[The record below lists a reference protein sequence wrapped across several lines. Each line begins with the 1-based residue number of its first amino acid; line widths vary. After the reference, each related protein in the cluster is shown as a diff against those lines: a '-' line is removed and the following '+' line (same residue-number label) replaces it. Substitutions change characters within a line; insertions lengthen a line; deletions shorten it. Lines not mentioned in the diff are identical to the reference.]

1 MRRFLLLGSLLAATA
16 LAHAADGK
24 AVYEANCQSCHQ
36 ADGAGAVGL
45 APPLAGTLGG
55 RLASEA
61 GRRYVGGVIFSG
73 LAGKL
78 ESKGVVYNGI
88 MPSWQALPDAELAAV
103 TNYVLSAFN
112 SAELPPAHR
121 EFAAEEFAAK
131 RSAKPT
137 AKELRTLRSE
147 SEAGAK

>member
-1 MRRFLLLGSLLAATA
+1 MRRFLLLGALLAATG
-16 LAHAADGK
+16 LVHAADGK
-24 AVYEANCQSCHQ
+24 TVYETNCQSCHQ

-55 RLASEA
+55 RLASDA
-61 GRRYVGGVIFSG
+61 GRRYVSGVILGG

-103 TNYVLSAFN
+103 ANYVVSTFN
-112 SAELPPAHR
+112 AVETPAGHR
-121 EFAAEEFAAK
+121 EFAADEFAAK
-131 RSAKPT
+131 RAAKPT
-137 AKELRTLRSE
+137 AKELRALRSE
-147 SEAGAK
+147 SEPAAK

>member
-1 MRRFLLLGSLLAATA
+1 MRRFLLLGSLLAATG

-24 AVYEANCQSCHQ
+24 AVYDANCQSCHQ

-55 RLASEA
+55 RLASDA
-61 GRRYVGGVIFSG
+61 GRRYVGGVIFAG

-88 MPSWQALPDAELAAV
+88 MPSWQALPDDDLAAV
-103 TNYVLSAFN
+103 TNYVVSTFN
-112 SAELPPAHR
+112 AAETPVGHR
-121 EFAAEEFAAK
+121 EFAAAEFAAK

-137 AKELRTLRSE
+137 AKELRALRAE
-147 SEAGAK
+147 SEPAAK

>member
-1 MRRFLLLGSLLAATA
+1 MRRFLLLGTLLAVTS

-24 AVYEANCQSCHQ
+24 AVYDANCQSCHQ

-55 RLASEA
+55 RLATDA
-61 GRRYVGGVIFSG
+61 GRRYVSGVILAG

-88 MPSWQALPDAELAAV
+88 MPSWQALPDADLAAV
-103 TNYVLSAFN
+103 ANYVVSTFN
-112 SAELPPAHR
+112 AAETPASHR
-121 EFAAEEFAAK
+121 EFVAEDFAAK
-131 RSAKPT
+131 RAAKPT
-137 AKELRTLRSE
+137 AKELRALRAE
-147 SEAGAK
+147 SEPVAK

>member
-1 MRRFLLLGSLLAATA
+1 MRRFLLLGTLLAATS

-24 AVYEANCQSCHQ
+24 AVYDANCQSCHQ

-55 RLASEA
+55 RLATDA
-61 GRRYVGGVIFSG
+61 GRRYVSGVILAG

-88 MPSWQALPDAELAAV
+88 MPSWQALPDADLAAV
-103 TNYVLSAFN
+103 ANYVVSTFN
-112 SAELPPAHR
+112 AAETPASHR
-121 EFAAEEFAAK
+121 EFVAEDFAAK
-131 RSAKPT
+131 RAAKPT
-137 AKELRTLRSE
+137 AKELRALRAE
-147 SEAGAK
+147 SEPVAK